1 MTRCRAVLE
10 DPQGLDRERPVDAV
24 DDEARAI
31 GTDHGR
37 LAPGRHDRHGP
48 GHDRRVGERR
58 RDDLDEG
65 HDRGRVE
72 EVEADD
78 PIRPGRRLGD
88 LGDRERARVGGQD
101 PRGVG
106 HLVERPE
113 DRPLQ
118 REILERRFDDEVG
131 LVGQAVHGRDVA
143 DPVEAGLH
151 PVVGLGRMQA
161 AFHRPPCQPV
171 EDPFARGVEGRLV
184 DVVEDDLA
192 AGLECH
198 LADPGP
204 HRPGT
209 DDADDRGQRPA
220 RRSRHRLHQ
229 TGLIDSN
236 G

>member
-1 MTRCRAVLE
+1 M
-10 DPQGLDRERPVDAV
+10 
-24 DDEARAI
+24 
-31 GTDHGR
+31 
-37 LAPGRHDRHGP
+37 
-48 GHDRRVGERR
+48 
-58 RDDLDEG
+58 
-65 HDRGRVE
+65 
-72 EVEADD
+72 
-78 PIRPGRRLGD
+78 
-88 LGDRERARVGGQD
+88 
-101 PRGVG
+101 
-106 HLVERPE
+106 
-113 DRPLQ
+113 
-118 REILERRFDDEVG
+118 
-131 LVGQAVHGRDVA
+131 A

-171 EDPFARGVEGRLV
+171 EDPFARGVDGRLV

-209 DDADDRGQRPA
+209 DDADDRGQRLA

-236 G
+236 GWRQSAQ